1 MVRVWAPPALRGL
14 YLCVWCILCAS
25 CTLAPPLV
33 VAQAEALGRPAPPFE
48 GAPRA
53 IHSDATRGGGSGGGG
68 NSGDGVDRDDGGGIV
83 VEKVQLWTPG
93 YNSVASTA
101 ASSSTASSTTASTS
115 RDLTASG
122 QPSRIVLMSP
132 DESKTSASSVA
143 TSEVTE
149 RPAPEHEQH
158 GGSAD
163 SPRHNGDD
171 KTLEG
176 SEEKGE
182 AEDKEEVEREE
193 KYSAEFEREMD
204 SLALLLE
211 LTPVQLR

>member
-1 MVRVWAPPALRGL
+1 M
-14 YLCVWCILCAS
+14 WCILHAS

-53 IHSDATRGGGSGGGG
+53 IQSDATRGGGSGGGG
-68 NSGDGVDRDDGGGIV
+68 NSGDGVDRDDGGGVV
-83 VEKVQLWTPG
+83 VEKIQLWTPG

-101 ASSSTASSTTASTS
+101 ACSSTASSTTASTSPSTTASTS

-132 DESKTSASSVA
+132 DESKASASSVA
-143 TSEVTE
+143 TE

-163 SPRHNGDD
+163 SPRPNGCD
-171 KTLEG
+171 KTLKESEG
-176 SEEKGE
+176 KEE
-182 AEDKEEVEREE
+182 AEDKEEAEREE